1 MLSNEVIHKYM
12 QDPGAMVADLFP
24 QYGSAVI
31 GAVNSIILGKDRIYD
46 FKDAPSDNEAINR
59 TASLLFMAW
68 YAAFH
73 HDTTLIISSID
84 RDSTMP
90 IFMEMCAILGSISDK
105 LGVSVDKSKNDG
117 MCVRIKNSNV
127 EIVGC
132 PHDRITG
139 VNAAVTL
146 MHGVPVHASRDKSW
160 KETTFPSIMYLANIR
175 GKMLIPDD
183 KLDNW
188 ADAYAHYVNH
198 LTPTTRPGYQELQTV
213 RKCINISDDD
223 LVEAIAERIKASKVC
238 GEVKHRYGFPIGD
251 TEHEQAIRKRLID
264 KYKHA
269 VSEQLIN
276 SIYDL
281 IFAEARR
288 QEVELHA
295 NDAEV

>member
-12 QDPGAMVADLFP
+12 QDPGAMVSELFP

-31 GAVNSIILGKDRIYD
+31 GAVNSILLGKGRIYD
-46 FKDAPSDNEAINR
+46 FKDAPEDNEAINR
-59 TASLLFMAW
+59 TAALLFMAW

-73 HDTTLIISSID
+73 HDVTLIISSID
-84 RDSTMP
+84 KDSTMP

-132 PHDRITG
+132 PHDRLTG

-146 MHGVPVHASRDKSW
+146 MHGVKAHASRDKEW
-160 KETTFPSIMYLANIR
+160 KETTFPSIMYVAYLR

-183 KLDNW
+183 KLANW
-188 ADAYAHYVNH
+188 VDVYAHYINH
-198 LTPTTRPGYQELQTV
+198 LTPTTRPGYQELQVV
-213 RKCINISDDD
+213 RKCINVCDDD
-223 LVEAIAERIKASKVC
+223 LVEAIAERIKATRVC
-238 GEVKHRYGFPIGD
+238 GQVKYQYGFPIGD
-251 TEHEQAIRKRLID
+251 TEREQAIRKRLTD
-264 KYKHA
+264 KYKHV
-269 VSEQLIN
+269 VSEPLIN

-281 IFAEARR
+281 IFAEAKR